1 MNVVLTNDTKKRMLI
16 LYKLYNYI
24 NTLNINSEI
33 NDLIEKKYILFEKKI
48 YDLLTKI
55 RTFVMNDLCNINNY
69 KKYRK
74 IYKPSNLILKNNN
87 FINKNIINYVNKNQ
101 KKSILLEYIVP
112 FKNKFV
118 KINIISYNNN
128 KLTYYDNL
136 INKILIAINLI
147 NNLFYNYNCN
157 SKSLTITIY
166 LIKINKQFSLTENN
180 TNSGYTY
187 PCIAN
192 GTITIFREEECLKVI
207 IHELI
212 HSFGY
217 DKNYHFN
224 KNINELLRENFNLN
238 EKLNKNNS
246 NIYFSESL
254 VEFWAEYINI
264 CIFSHLMSNN
274 YESFNKLVEQLM
286 ILEKINSINNGNNI
300 LLNNKLDYVKLVNF
314 DKNLNNYKE
323 SSNIFSYYILKSYYI
338 YDYKKIITAN
348 FLRDKI
354 IINNENIIKIINF
367 LIKISQSEKFLKF
380 SKIINILKNNYLSTN
395 ENINF
400 KKYFNMSFL
409 DYK

>member
-1 MNVVLTNDTKKRMLI
+1 MNILLTNDTKRRMML
-16 LYKLYNYI
+16 LYKLQNYI
-24 NTLNINSEI
+24 DTLNIN
-33 NDLIEKKYILFEKKI
+33 IENNKQIENKYILFEKKI
-48 YDLLTKI
+48 YYFLTKI
-55 RTFVMNDLCNINNY
+55 RRFIMSDLCNINNY

-74 IYKPSNLILKNNN
+74 IYKPSNLILKDNN

-112 FKNKFV
+112 FKNNFI

-166 LIKINKQFSLTENN
+166 LIKINKQFSLIENN

-187 PCIAN
+187 PCIVN
-192 GTITIFREEECLKVI
+192 GNIIIFREEECLKVI

-224 KNINELLRENFNLN
+224 KNINNLLRENFNLN
-238 EKLNKNNS
+238 ENFNIKNS

-264 CIFSHLMSNN
+264 CIFSHLMSKN

-286 ILEKINSINNGNNI
+286 LLEKINSINNGNNI
-300 LLNNKLDYVKLVNF
+300 LSNNKLDYVKIVNF
-314 DKNLNNYKE
+314 DNNINHYRE
-323 SSNIFSYYILKSYYI
+323 SSNIFSYYILKSYCI

-348 FLRDKI
+348 FLSDKI
-354 IINNENIIKIINF
+354 IINNKNIIKIINL
-367 LIKISQSEKFLKF
+367 LIKISQSENFIKF
-380 SKIINILKNNYLSTN
+380 SKIINILKNKYLSIN
-395 ENINF
+395 EANIL